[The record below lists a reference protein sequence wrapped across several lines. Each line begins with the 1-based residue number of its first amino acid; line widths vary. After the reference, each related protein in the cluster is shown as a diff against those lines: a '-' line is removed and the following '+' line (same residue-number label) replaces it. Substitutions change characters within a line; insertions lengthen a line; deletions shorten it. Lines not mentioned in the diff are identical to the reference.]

1 MFRTSEFLDISKK
14 ASVSDWSGHKR
25 RSLTV
30 ARGDATCCV
39 FDGWFLNFGGIA
51 NSGRPCDVVDAIN
64 LRKENTRFQV
74 ISDILSRPSQNRD
87 LDKDTHF
94 GLKKYTLLWNDI
106 NLFIETSPI
115 AQSAGQCYIYNVRR
129 YFLPNRRALR
139 WRAKWRMSESQIYQK
154 ISHRHVQRRPSK

>member
-74 ISDILSRPSQNRD
+74 TTQLAQAQFSQSMRPWTKMILLLLNNVS
-87 LDKDTHF
+87 
-94 GLKKYTLLWNDI
+94 YTI
-106 NLFIETSPI
+106 
-115 AQSAGQCYIYNVRR
+115 V
-129 YFLPNRRALR
+129 
-139 WRAKWRMSESQIYQK
+139 MK
-154 ISHRHVQRRPSK
+154 IHL